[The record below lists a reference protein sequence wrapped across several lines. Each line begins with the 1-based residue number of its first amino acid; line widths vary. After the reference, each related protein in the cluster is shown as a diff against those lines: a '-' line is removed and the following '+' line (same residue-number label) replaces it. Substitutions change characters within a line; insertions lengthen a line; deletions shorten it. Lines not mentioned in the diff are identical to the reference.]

1 MISIDINLTNLNL
14 MTRCVWTA
22 GISHG
27 PQKRDEAD
35 CRSASTGNPL
45 LSNFGLLK
53 KKKTPFLA
61 AEYAAEQKR
70 PTRGDAGG
78 WKEVKRQRGSIP
90 AREKAAAV
98 PLLPSQVAFLMDG
111 PISSK

>member
-1 MISIDINLTNLNL
+1 M
-14 MTRCVWTA
+14 

-35 CRSASTGNPL
+35 CRSESTGNPL
-45 LSNFGLLK
+45 LSNFVALK
-53 KKKTPFLA
+53 KTFSPS
-61 AEYAAEQKR
+61 EYAAEQKR
-70 PTRGDAGG
+70 PTRGDAKG

-98 PLLPSQVAFLMDG
+98 PSSPFRLPF
-111 PISSK
+111 